1 VLVTTAGLVRRTVP
15 LDRVELNRVIAAFRA
30 DLTNRY
36 SDPRPNAQQLY
47 DWLISPLVADLEE
60 AGAETILYA
69 ADGQLRYI
77 PLAALYD
84 GDQWLTDRFT
94 INHITAASLTDFSQA
109 EAAPLNILAGAF
121 PAQDLII
128 DVAGE
133 ERWFSGLPFAQA
145 EVENLQ
151 ANLPGTQAFFSAGFN
166 RQAIE
171 PRLADHTV
179 IHLATHGTF
188 RSGHPNDSFILLGD
202 GDRITLF
209 DLDQWD
215 LPNASL
221 VVLSACETAVSG
233 PELGTGEEILG
244 FGYQIQRTGARAAIA
259 SLWTV
264 SDGGTQTLMDAFY
277 LALQNGYPK
286 AEALRRSQQALIA
299 DDLALVGGAG
309 EVRAIARPTALGG
322 DRSIPLPGYSHPYY
336 WAPFILIGNGL

>member
-1 VLVTTAGLVRRTVP
+1 
-15 LDRVELNRVIAAFRA
+15 
-30 DLTNRY
+30 
-36 SDPRPNAQQLY
+36 
-47 DWLISPLVADLEE
+47 
-60 AGAETILYA
+60 
-69 ADGQLRYI
+69 
-77 PLAALYD
+77 
-84 GDQWLTDRFT
+84 
-94 INHITAASLTDFSQA
+94 
-109 EAAPLNILAGAF
+109 LNILAGAF
-121 PAQDLII
+121 PAQDLVIE
-128 DVAGE
+128 VAGE
-133 ERWFSGLPFAQA
+133 ERWFNGLPFAQV

-209 DLDQWD
+209 DLDQWE
-215 LPNASL
+215 LPNAAL

-264 SDGGTQTLMDAFY
+264 SDGGTQVLMDAFY

-299 DDLALVGGAG
+299 NDLALVGGEG
-309 EVRAIARPTALGG
+309 EVRAIARPTALAG
-322 DRSIPLPGYSHPYY
+322 DRASPLPGYSHPYY